1 VRRAAAAGSVLLVV
15 TLAACESFRMPT
27 SVGDVTRMSMQ
38 AGDTLRDVH
47 GATVD
52 ITEPEEVELGRAV
65 TAGVGA
71 RYRLLRDEALTR
83 YVGLVGNTVAARSDR
98 PDMRYY
104 FAVLDADD
112 VNAFAAPGGY
122 IFITRGALAVM
133 RDEAMLAGVLG
144 HEVGHIALRHHAQ
157 TIKNEKKKALGVKL
171 VQEGVAHSKAAPFGQ
186 FIGLG
191 ADSVLDG
198 ILVKGPSKAEEM
210 ESDGVGFKYAASAGY
225 DPAGLR
231 DFLKAVQER
240 GRGEPA
246 VAKFFSTH
254 PGTEDRLREQETL
267 LAKNAAAG
275 RRNVARFERA
285 VLRRG
290 PAIATPAA
298 ITPPMPVGPKGAV
311 TSDFLQAMLA
321 SGRYVSH
328 AIAFESGSD
337 RLRPESKAAVKEIA
351 DALASTPALRV
362 RIEGHTDAQGN
373 PMVNMQLSQ
382 RRADAVRNALVAEF
396 GVDVRRVSTYGLG
409 ASRPIA
415 TNDTPEGRATNRR
428 VEFVREP
435 DAGR

>member
-1 VRRAAAAGSVLLVV
+1 MRRAAAVGLVVLLAL
-15 TLAACESFRMPT
+15 LAACESFRINSPQ
-27 SVGDVTRMSMQ
+27 DVTRLLQ
-38 AGDTLRDVH
+38 QGNETVREIH
-47 GATVD
+47 GAAVD

-83 YVGLVGNTVAARSDR
+83 YVALVGNAVAARSDR
-98 PDMRYY
+98 PDLRYY
-104 FAVLDADD
+104 FAVLDSND

-122 IFITRGALAVM
+122 VFITRGALGAM

-144 HEVGHIALRHHAQ
+144 HEVGHIALHHHAQ
-157 TIKNEKKKALGVKL
+157 TIKNENTKNLTMKGGQALQDRLGH
-171 VQEGVAHSKAAPFGQ
+171 GKAAPFVQLAQAFG
-186 FIGLG
+186 IKTD
-191 ADSVLDG
+191 AVLDG
-198 ILVKGPSKAEEM
+198 LIVKGPSKTEEM
-210 ESDGVGFKYAASAGY
+210 ESDAVGFKYAASAGY

-246 VAKFFSTH
+246 AAMFFSTH
-254 PGTEDRLREQETL
+254 PGIEDRLREQETL
-267 LAKNAAAG
+267 LKNAAGG

-290 PAIATPAA
+290 PAIVTPTA
-298 ITPPMPVGPKGAV
+298 ITPPAIGPKGAI
-311 TSDFLQAMLA
+311 TSQFLQSLT
-321 SGRYVSH
+321 STGRYVTH
-328 AIAFESGSD
+328 AIAFESNSD
-337 RLRPESKAAVKEIA
+337 RFRPESKAAVKEIA

-373 PMVNMQLSQ
+373 PMANMQLSQ
-382 RRADAVRNALVAEF
+382 RRADAVRNVLVTEF
-396 GVDVRRVSTYGLG
+396 GVDVRRVNTIGLG

-435 DAGR
+435 